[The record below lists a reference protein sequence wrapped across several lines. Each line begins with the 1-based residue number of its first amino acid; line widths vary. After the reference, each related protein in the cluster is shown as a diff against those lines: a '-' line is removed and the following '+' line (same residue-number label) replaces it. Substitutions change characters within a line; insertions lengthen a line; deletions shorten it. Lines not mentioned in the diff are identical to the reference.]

1 MQTALPEENFMNLR
15 FFIDSFRFFCYTEE
29 NIQKGCAVLDRNIYD
44 AYLRL
49 LHQEL
54 VPAMGCTE
62 PIAVAYAAAVAA
74 KELPCLPETVNIR
87 VSANIIKNVKSVI
100 VPNTGGL
107 HGLEAAAAAGI
118 IAGDP
123 DSKLLVISRVTGEEQ
138 KKIAGYLETA
148 KFSVEESD
156 SGALFDICIT
166 LSGNGHRSTC
176 RIAEDHTNIV
186 RIEKD
191 DSVLYERQLSRN
203 QAEASPEKALL
214 TVEQIVEFADTVA
227 ISDVQ
232 AVLDRQIHC
241 NMDIAREGLENN
253 YGARIGQVLLKSREN
268 DVITRAK
275 AYAAAAS
282 DARMGGCE
290 KPVVI
295 NSGSGNQGI
304 TASVPVI
311 IYAQELKASQELLYR
326 ALLVSNLVTLHLKS
340 GIGPLSAYCGAIS
353 AGCGAAA
360 GITYLYGGKFREIA
374 HTIVNAIAINS
385 GVICDGAK
393 ASCAAKIASAV
404 EAGLLGMEMFRQGS
418 QFLGGDG
425 IVTKGVENT
434 IRNVSHLASEGM
446 RKTDAEIIKIMLS

>member
-1 MQTALPEENFMNLR
+1 MEKKLY
-15 FFIDSFRFFCYTEE
+15 S
-29 NIQKGCAVLDRNIYD
+29 
-44 AYLRL
+44 AYIRILE
-49 LHQEL
+49 QEL

-74 KELPCLPETVNIR
+74 KNLPCLPEKVDIR
-87 VSANIIKNVKSVI
+87 VSSNIIKNVKSVI

-118 IAGDP
+118 LAGDP
-123 DSKLLVISRVTGEEQ
+123 EKKLLVISQVTPEQ
-138 KKIAGYLETA
+138 QKQISAFLQEASFT
-148 KFSVEESD
+148 VEESD
-156 SGALFDICIT
+156 SGALFDIQIY
-166 LSGNGHRSTC
+166 LAGQGHTAAC

-186 RIEKD
+186 HIEKD
-191 DSVLYERQLSRN
+191 GQILQEQTLSYR
-203 QAEASPEKALL
+203 EEESGDKALL
-214 TVEQIVEFADTVA
+214 SVEKIVEFADKA
-227 ISDVQ
+227 NIPDVK
-232 AVLDRQIHC
+232 ALLDQQIQC
-241 NMDIAREGLENN
+241 NMTIAEEGLVNN
-253 YGARIGQVLLKSREN
+253 YGARIGQVLLKTRGN
-268 DVITRAK
+268 DVVTRAK

-290 KPVVI
+290 MPVVI

-304 TASVPVI
+304 TASVPVV
-311 IYAQELKASQELLYR
+311 IYARELQASDDLLYR
-326 ALLVSNLVTLHLKS
+326 SLLVSNLVTLHLKS

-360 GITYLYGGKFREIA
+360 GITYLQGGKFREVA
-374 HTIVNAIAINS
+374 HTIVNAIAICS

-404 EAGLLGMEMFRQGS
+404 EAGILGMEMFRQGS

-425 IVTKGVENT
+425 IVKKGVENT
-434 IRNVSHLASEGM
+434 IDSVSRLASQGM

>member
-1 MQTALPEENFMNLR
+1 M
-15 FFIDSFRFFCYTEE
+15 D
-29 NIQKGCAVLDRNIYD
+29 QKIYD
-44 AYLRL
+44 AYIRL
-49 LHQEL
+49 LKQEL

-74 KELPCLPETVNIR
+74 KELGATPEKVDIS

-123 DSKLLVISRVTGEEQ
+123 DNKLLVISKVTATQ
-138 KKIAGYLETA
+138 QAQIAAYLQQADFT
-148 KFSVEESD
+148 VEESD
-156 SGALFDICIT
+156 SGALFDIMIT
-166 LSGNGHRSTC
+166 LTSQGHKAMC
-176 RIAEDHTNIV
+176 RIAEGHTNIV
-186 RIEKD
+186 SIQHDGKTVYCRNLENAQPETSKD
-191 DSVLYERQLSRN
+191 KE
-203 QAEASPEKALL
+203 LL
-214 TVEQIVEFADTVA
+214 TVERIVEFADTLE
-227 ISDVQ
+227 ISHVKEIFH
-232 AVLDRQIHC
+232 RQIAC
-241 NMDIAREGLENN
+241 NMAIAEEGLTNN
-253 YGARIGQVLLKSREN
+253 YGARIGQVLLKTRGE
-268 DVITRAK
+268 DVTTRAK

-304 TASVPVI
+304 TASVPVV
-311 IYAQELKASQELLYR
+311 IYARELKASDEQLYR
-326 ALLVSNLVTLHLKS
+326 ALAVSNLVTLHLKS

-360 GITYLYGGKFREIA
+360 GITYLYGGKFREVA
-374 HTIVNAIAINS
+374 HTVVNAIAINS

-404 EAGLLGMEMFRQGS
+404 EAGILGMEMFRQGS
-418 QFLGGDG
+418 QFMGGDG
-425 IVTKGVENT
+425 IVSKGVENT
-434 IRNVSHLASEGM
+434 IDNVSRLASEGM

>member
-1 MQTALPEENFMNLR
+1 M
-15 FFIDSFRFFCYTEE
+15 D
-29 NIQKGCAVLDRNIYD
+29 QKLYSAYVRVLE
-44 AYLRL
+44 
-49 LHQEL
+49 QEL

-74 KELPCLPETVNIR
+74 KSFPGTPEKVTIC

-123 DSKLLVISRVTGEEQ
+123 EKKLLVISQVTPAQ
-138 KKIAGYLETA
+138 QAQIAAYLTQA
-148 KFSVEESD
+148 VFTVEESQ
-156 SGALFDICIT
+156 SGALFDIHIT
-166 LSGNGHRSTC
+166 LEGHGMQAAC
-176 RIAEDHTNIV
+176 RIAGEHTNIV
-186 RIEKD
+186 SIEENGNT
-191 DSVLYERQLSRN
+191 LYTGSAVEN
-203 QAEASPEKALL
+203 TTEAEDKSLL
-214 TVEQIVEFADTVA
+214 TVEDIVVFADEVA
-227 ISDVQ
+227 IADVQ
-232 AVLDRQIHC
+232 QVLDRQIRC
-241 NMDIAREGLENN
+241 NMAIAEEGLEHN
-253 YGARIGQVLLKSREN
+253 YGARIGQVLLKTRGR
-268 DVITRAK
+268 DVVTRAK

-304 TASVPVI
+304 TASLPVI
-311 IYAQELKASQELLYR
+311 IYAEELGVSREKLYR
-326 ALLVSNLVTLHLKS
+326 ALVVSNLITLHLKS

-360 GITYLYGGKFREIA
+360 GITYLYGGGFREIA
-374 HTIVNAIAINS
+374 HTVVNAIAINS

-404 EAGLLGMEMFRQGS
+404 EAGILGMEMFRQGS

-425 IVTKGVENT
+425 IVSKGVENT
-434 IRNVSHLASEGM
+434 IDNVSRLASQGM

>member
-1 MQTALPEENFMNLR
+1 MEKELYN
-15 FFIDSFRFFCYTEE
+15 
-29 NIQKGCAVLDRNIYD
+29 
-44 AYLRL
+44 AYIRILE
-49 LHQEL
+49 QEL

-74 KELPCLPETVNIR
+74 RELKVLPETVDIR

-123 DSKLLVISRVTGEEQ
+123 EKKLLVISQVTEAQQQE
-138 KKIAGYLETA
+138 IAAYLQTA
-148 KFSVEESD
+148 SFTVTESD
-156 SGALFDICIT
+156 SGALFDIQIT
-166 LSGNGHRSTC
+166 LAGGGHRAMC

-186 RIEKD
+186 HIEQD
-191 DSVLYERQLSRN
+191 DSTVYERRLN
-203 QAEASPEKALL
+203 GEAPETASEKALL
-214 TVEQIVEFADTVA
+214 TVEKIVEFADTA
-227 ISDVQ
+227 DIADVQ
-232 AVLDRQIHC
+232 QLLDRQIRC
-241 NMDIAREGLENN
+241 NMDIAEEGLTNN
-253 YGARIGQVLLKSREN
+253 YGARIGQVLLNARCN

-311 IYAQELKASQELLYR
+311 IYARELQASQEQLYR

-374 HTIVNAIAINS
+374 HTVVNALAINS

-434 IRNVSHLASEGM
+434 IRNVSQLASEGM

>member
-1 MQTALPEENFMNLR
+1 MEQSLYNTYVRILR
-15 FFIDSFRFFCYTEE
+15 R
-29 NIQKGCAVLDRNIYD
+29 
-44 AYLRL
+44 
-49 LHQEL
+49 EL

-62 PIAVAYAAAVAA
+62 PIAVAYAAAAA
-74 KELPCLPETVNIR
+74 ARELDSLPEAVDIA

-107 HGLEAAAAAGI
+107 HGLAAAAAAGI

-123 DSKLLVISRVTGEEQ
+123 ERELLVISSVTADQ
-138 KKIAGYLETA
+138 QMKIAWYLEQADFT
-148 KFSVEESD
+148 VRESE

-166 LSGNGHRSTC
+166 LKGGGHEAVC

-186 RIEKD
+186 CIKRDGKT
-191 DSVLYERQLSRN
+191 VYSRSPEN
-203 QAEASPEKALL
+203 NEVEASWDKDLL
-214 TVEQIVEFADTVA
+214 SVENIVEFADTMN
-227 ISDVQ
+227 IT
-232 AVLDRQIHC
+232 AVKDILARQITC
-241 NMDIAREGLENN
+241 NMDIAEEGLRGN
-253 YGARIGQVLLKSREN
+253 YGARIGQVILKSGCD
-268 DVITRAK
+268 DVVTRAK

-304 TASVPVI
+304 TASVPVVV
-311 IYAQELKASQELLYR
+311 YARELGVSDEILYR
-326 ALLVSNLVTLHLKS
+326 ALTVSNLVTIHLKS
-340 GIGPLSAYCGAIS
+340 GIGPLSAYCGVIS

-374 HTIVNAIAINS
+374 HTVVNAIAINS

-404 EAGLLGMEMFRQGS
+404 EAGILGMQMFRHGS

-425 IVTKGVENT
+425 IVSKGVENT
-434 IRNVSHLASEGM
+434 IRNVSRLAVDGM

>member
-1 MQTALPEENFMNLR
+1 MEKE
-15 FFIDSFRFFCYTEE
+15 
-29 NIQKGCAVLDRNIYD
+29 IYS
-44 AYLRL
+44 AYIRL
-49 LHQEL
+49 LEQEL

-74 KELPCLPETVNIR
+74 RELSRLPETVEIC

-118 IAGDP
+118 VAGDP
-123 DSKLLVISRVTGEEQ
+123 TCKLLVISKVSADQ
-138 KKIAGYLETA
+138 QAQIADYLKKASFTVNESET
-148 KFSVEESD
+148 
-156 SGALFDICIT
+156 GALFDICIT
-166 LSGNGHRSTC
+166 LTAGEHRSMC

-186 RIEKD
+186 RIERD
-191 DSVLYERQLSRN
+191 GQVLHSR
-203 QAEASPEKALL
+203 QAEVATPETAGDKELL
-214 TVEQIVEFADTVA
+214 TVEQIVEFADTVDIA
-227 ISDVQ
+227 DIQ
-232 AVLDRQIHC
+232 CIFDRQIAC
-241 NMDIAREGLENN
+241 NMDIANEGLTHD
-253 YGARIGQVLLKSREN
+253 YGARIGQVLLSRGD
-268 DVITRAK
+268 DVITKAR

-311 IYAQELKASQELLYR
+311 IYAKELGATQEQLYR
-326 ALLVSNLVTLHLKS
+326 ALAVSNLVTLHLKA

-360 GITYLYGGKFREIA
+360 GITYLYGGKFRQIA
-374 HTIVNAIAINS
+374 HTVVNAIAINS

-404 EAGLLGMEMFRQGS
+404 EAGILGMEMFRQGN
-418 QFLGGDG
+418 QFMGGDG
-425 IVTKGVENT
+425 IVSKGVENT
-434 IRNVSHLASEGM
+434 INNVSRLASEGM

>member
-1 MQTALPEENFMNLR
+1 MEQ
-15 FFIDSFRFFCYTEE
+15 S
-29 NIQKGCAVLDRNIYD
+29 IYST
-44 AYLRL
+44 YVHILER
-49 LHQEL
+49 EL

-62 PIAVAYAAAVAA
+62 PIAVAYAAAIA
-74 KELPCLPETVNIR
+74 KRELGSIPEKVNIS

-107 HGLEAAAAAGI
+107 NGLPAAAAAGI

-123 DSKLLVISRVTGEEQ
+123 ERELLVISQVSDNQRAQ
-138 KKIAGYLETA
+138 IAEYLSKAEFT
-148 KFSVEESD
+148 VRESN
-156 SGALFDICIT
+156 SGAIFDIFIT
-166 LSGNGHRSTC
+166 LTSGKHEASC
-176 RIAEDHTNIV
+176 RISGDHTNIV
-186 RIEKD
+186 CIKHDGETVYSHNVERAKPKASTDKELLSVEK
-191 DSVLYERQLSRN
+191 
-203 QAEASPEKALL
+203 
-214 TVEQIVEFADTVA
+214 IVEFADALNVA
-227 ISDVQ
+227 DVRKIF
-232 AVLDRQIHC
+232 DRQIEC
-241 NMDIAREGLENN
+241 NMAISAEGLRNN
-253 YGARIGQVLLKSREN
+253 YGARIGQVILATREN

-304 TASVPVI
+304 TASVPVVV
-311 IYAQELKASQELLYR
+311 YARELGVSDEVLYR
-326 ALLVSNLVTLHLKS
+326 ALAVSNLVTLHLKS
-340 GIGPLSAYCGAIS
+340 GIGPLSAYCGVIS

-374 HTIVNAIAINS
+374 HTIVNALAINS

-404 EAGLLGMEMFRQGS
+404 EAGILGMQMFSEGS
-418 QFLGGDG
+418 QFYDGDG
-425 IVTKGVENT
+425 IVSKGVENT
-434 IRNVSHLASEGM
+434 IRNVSRLASDGM